1 MGIHISLATSADD
14 AGIRALLR
22 REPVPGRIAISFE
35 REPDFS
41 IGCDA
46 TGENAT
52 ILVARDA
59 DSGATVGVACR
70 SEREVYVN
78 SMPMK
83 LGYLGQLRIDRR
95 YRGRWLVSR
104 GYSLLKRLHDR
115 DPLPGYLAAVTEDN
129 REAAGV
135 LAEKSRRVFP
145 AFRRMADYCTLAL
158 PVRDSVCVTQAFGL
172 ARRRPAG
179 TEGECPGDLGHGTAK
194 GCATPTSGIANATP
208 GEIPEIACFLR
219 TEGPR
224 RQFFP
229 VWSEARLNALIR
241 GLGLR
246 IDDVQIA
253 RRNGSIAGLMGLWDQ
268 SAYKQSVVHSYEG
281 WMKLA
286 LPLYNAGAHWLQ
298 RPPLPKAGEKIR
310 NGYAAFVCIAHDDA
324 AVFSELL
331 TATLRRAAACGLD
344 YLFLGLDTRDPLLA
358 AARKRPHIL
367 YRSRLYL
374 AEWPEGGHLH
384 ARLDRRPSYVEIATL

>member
-1 MGIHISLATSADD
+1 
-14 AGIRALLR
+14 
-22 REPVPGRIAISFE
+22 
-35 REPDFS
+35 
-41 IGCDA
+41 
-46 TGENAT
+46 
-52 ILVARDA
+52 
-59 DSGATVGVACR
+59 
-70 SEREVYVN
+70 
-78 SMPMK
+78 MK

-115 DPLPGYLAAVTEDN
+115 DPLPGYLAAVTEGS

-135 LAEKSRRVFP
+135 LVEKSRKVFP
-145 AFRRMADYCTLAL
+145 AFRPMADYCTLAL
-158 PVRDSVCVTQAFGL
+158 PAGRSACVS
-172 ARRRPAG
+172 
-179 TEGECPGDLGHGTAK
+179 
-194 GCATPTSGIANATP
+194 ATGASGIAAATA
-208 GEIPEIACFLR
+208 GEIPEIARFLR

-229 VWSEARLNALIR
+229 VWDEARLNALIN

-246 IDDVQIA
+246 IDDLQVA

-268 SAYKQSVVHSYEG
+268 SAYKQNVVHSYEG
-281 WMKLA
+281 WAKLA

-298 RPPLPKAGEKIR
+298 RPQLPRAGETIR
-310 NGYAAFVCIAHDDA
+310 NGYAAFVCIADDDA
-324 AVFSELL
+324 AVFGDLL

-344 YLFLGLDTRDPLLA
+344 YLLLGLDTRDPLFV

-374 AEWPEGGHLH
+374 AEWPQGGHLY

>member
-1 MGIHISLATSADD
+1 MGIHISLATPADD
-14 AGIRALLR
+14 ASIRGLLR
-22 REPVPGRIAISFE
+22 REPVPGRIAISYE

-52 ILVARDA
+52 VLVARDV

-78 SMPMK
+78 STPMK
-83 LGYLGQLRIDRR
+83 LGYLGQLRIDRH

-104 GYSLLKRLHDR
+104 GYSVLKRLHDR
-115 DPLPGYLAAVTEDN
+115 DPLPGYLAAMTEDN
-129 REAAGV
+129 REAMGV
-135 LAEKSRRVFP
+135 LVEKSRKVFP
-145 AFRRMADYCTLAL
+145 AFRPIADYCTLAL
-158 PVRDSVCVTQAFGL
+158 PVRRSDCVTH
-172 ARRRPAG
+172 
-179 TEGECPGDLGHGTAK
+179 EV
-194 GCATPTSGIANATP
+194 CATGASGIATATS
-208 GEIPEIACFLR
+208 GEIPEIVRFLR

-246 IDDVQIA
+246 FDDIQVA
-253 RRNGSIAGLMGLWDQ
+253 RRNGSIAGVMGLWDQ
-268 SAYKQSVVHSYEG
+268 SAYKQNVVHSYEG
-281 WMKLA
+281 WVKLA
-286 LPLYNAGAHWLQ
+286 LPLYNASAHWLQ
-298 RPPLPKAGEKIR
+298 RPQLPKAGEKIR
-310 NGYAAFVCIAHDDA
+310 NGYAAFVCIAQDDA
-324 AVFSELL
+324 AVFGELV
-331 TATLRRAAACGLD
+331 TSTLRRASACGLD
-344 YLFLGLDTRDPLLA
+344 YLLLGLDTRDPLLV

>member
-1 MGIHISLATSADD
+1 MGIHISLATPADD
-14 AGIRALLR
+14 AGIRGLLR
-22 REPVPGRIAISFE
+22 REPVPGRIAISYQ

-41 IGCDA
+41 TGCDA

-52 ILVARDA
+52 VLVARDA

-70 SEREVYVN
+70 SEREVFVN
-78 SMPMK
+78 STPMK
-83 LGYLGQLRIDRR
+83 LGYLGQLRIDAR

-104 GYSLLKRLHDR
+104 GYALLKRLHDR

-129 REAAGV
+129 RQAAGV
-135 LAEKSRRVFP
+135 LVERPRKIFP
-145 AFRRMADYCTLAL
+145 AFRPIADYCTLAL
-158 PVRDSVCVTQAFGL
+158 PVRRSGCPMQA
-172 ARRRPAG
+172 AG
-179 TEGECPGDLGHGTAK
+179 AFNI
-194 GCATPTSGIANATP
+194 APTTL

-219 TEGPR
+219 AQGPR

-229 VWSEARLNALIR
+229 VWSEERLNVLIR

-246 IDDVQIA
+246 IEDVQVA

-268 SAYKQSVVHSYEG
+268 SAYKQNVVHSYAG

-298 RPPLPKAGEKIR
+298 RPRLPKAGEKIR

-324 AVFSELL
+324 ALFGELL
-331 TATLRRAAACGLD
+331 TATLRRAAARGLD
-344 YLFLGLDTRDPLLA
+344 YLLLGLDTRDPLLA

-384 ARLDRRPSYVEIATL
+384 ARLDDRPSYVEIATL